1 MRENTGELDYSA
13 TFQLIE
19 SKSLKGVFHTH
30 STWSDGS
37 AQIEVMAEKARSMGL
52 TYMGLSDHSKAAA
65 YANGLDETRLA
76 KQMVEIDRLNEK
88 WSDFRI
94 LKGLEC
100 DILPDGNLDLTPEI
114 LGKLDFV
121 IGSVHSRFDMT
132 EAEMTERVCKAI
144 ANEHFD
150 ILGHA
155 TGRLLLSREGYKL
168 DLGRVLEAAKKHG
181 KIVELNAYPNRL
193 DLDWIHCRRAKE
205 MGVMLSINPDA
216 HSTADLENI
225 EYGVATARRAWL
237 EEKDVLNTRG
247 VKEVL
252 EILNG

>member
-1 MRENTGELDYSA
+1 
-13 TFQLIE
+13 
-19 SKSLKGVFHTH
+19 
-30 STWSDGS
+30 
-37 AQIEVMAEKARSMGL
+37 
-52 TYMGLSDHSKAAA
+52 
-65 YANGLDETRLA
+65 
-76 KQMVEIDRLNEK
+76 
-88 WSDFRI
+88 
-94 LKGLEC
+94 
-100 DILPDGNLDLTPEI
+100 
-114 LGKLDFV
+114 
-121 IGSVHSRFDMT
+121 
-132 EAEMTERVCKAI
+132 MTERVCKAI

-155 TGRLLLSREGYKL
+155 TGRLLLSRDGYKI

-216 HSTADLENI
+216 HSTSDLENI

-247 VKEVL
+247 VEEVL